1 MPPPAPRISLQL
13 VEPLIDWLRE
23 QQLDVAALLRR
34 AGLSENRRR
43 DPAAMI
49 PLARYVELL
58 ERAAQASGQSH
69 LGLRLAQFDEPGT
82 VGALGYLFMSGTSL
96 LDAFEGFCGHL
107 DALQEGTTNRLL
119 IAGDAVTIQ
128 YRIEDSRITHRRQD
142 SEYSVAAMHTLARLF
157 SGARVRPRE
166 VHFEHKQVGRYA
178 VYRDLFQS
186 DVFFEQSY
194 NALVYRRESF
204 NVRHP
209 HRSNLLHPI
218 IASHLRTLAEQ
229 RTGKRSFRERVTDLI
244 EGGLPGEGSPQ
255 AAVARALGVSV
266 STLIRRLRAEDTR
279 FRDVLRENRLK
290 LAERLIR
297 LDDQPISEIALAAG
311 YAENASFT
319 RAFRRHY
326 AISPEGFRRALRKGR
341 SGRTSRA

>member
-1 MPPPAPRISLQL
+1 MPVATPRISLQL
-13 VEPLIDWLRE
+13 VEPLLDWLRE
-23 QQLDVAALLRR
+23 QRLDVPALLRR
-34 AGLSENRRR
+34 TGLSGNRRR
-43 DPAAMI
+43 DPAGMV

-58 ERAAQASGQSH
+58 ERAAQASAQSH
-69 LGLRLAQFDEPGT
+69 LGLRLAQFEEPGT
-82 VGALGYLFMSGTSL
+82 LGALGYLFMSGTSL

-107 DALQEGTTNRLL
+107 DALQEATTNRLL

-157 SGARVRPRE
+157 TGARVRPRE
-166 VHFEHKQVGRYA
+166 VHFEHKQSGRYA
-178 VYRDLFQS
+178 IYRDLFQC
-186 DVFFEQSY
+186 DVFFEQPF

-209 HRSNLLHPI
+209 HRSTLLHPI
-218 IASHLRTLAEQ
+218 IASHLRTLVQQ
-229 RTGKRSFRERVTDLI
+229 RTGTRSFRDRVGELI
-244 EGGLPGEGSPQ
+244 ESGLTGDESPQ
-255 AAVARALGVSV
+255 QSVARALGISV
-266 STLIRRLRAEDTR
+266 STLIRRLRAEGTH
-279 FRDVLRENRLK
+279 FRQLLRENRLK

-297 LDDQPISEIALAAG
+297 LDEQPISAIALAAG

-326 AISPEGFRRALRKGR
+326 ATSPDRFRRALRKA
-341 SGRTSRA
+341 RTH